1 MLIGELADAVG
12 LTTQAIRFYERK
24 GLLPPANRATNGYRH
39 YDDAAV
45 ARLGFIRA
53 GQAAGL
59 TLVQLRSIVDLRDHG
74 QAPCSHVA
82 QLVEDELVDVRRRI
96 EELRRLQDE
105 LEILRARARRLDP
118 ADCTDADICRILTAS
133 GRPER

>member
-24 GLLPPANRATNGYRH
+24 GLLPPPTRATNGYRR
-39 YDDAAV
+39 YDDTAV

-74 QAPCSHVA
+74 QAPCTHVA
-82 QLVEDELVDVRRRI
+82 RLVEDELVDVRRRI
-96 EELRRLQDE
+96 EELRRLKDE
-105 LEILRARARRLDP
+105 LEVLRDRARRLDP
-118 ADCTDADICRILTAS
+118 ADCTDTDICRILTAS
-133 GRPER
+133 GQPER